1 MNARDAKKNDAK
13 SCSDIVIREMITEDE
28 RLVKE
33 FFETMGGES
42 RALFNRGDYNRRRTL
57 KYCANQNPQSRY
69 WIATLDEKM
78 AGYVFFTD
86 WNTTIPELGIAVRE
100 DLWGKHLGS
109 RLMDHA
115 IEEAKKAGKGGIRL
129 TTQMANLRGQVLYE
143 KKGFKLMG
151 QYKNAVELFYLLWF
165 EV

>member
-1 MNARDAKKNDAK
+1 MNARDTKKNDAK
-13 SCSDIVIREMITEDE
+13 SSGDIVIREMITADE
-28 RLVKE
+28 VLVKE
-33 FFETMGGES
+33 FFDSMGGES
-42 RALFNRGDYNRRRTL
+42 RAFFNRRDYNRRRAL

-69 WIATLDEKM
+69 WVATLKEKM

-109 RLMDHA
+109 RLMDYA

-129 TTQMANLRGQVLYE
+129 TTQMANLRGQMLYE
-143 KKGFKLMG
+143 KKGFQLMG